1 MTFGPHL
8 SGVGNWNQT
17 CDYKVHHPRSPQAS
31 VEGRGAGDWVQ
42 SPVASDFIQWTHSL
56 GSFTRSY
63 PTLCYPMDCS
73 PPGSCV
79 HGIPQA
85 RILEW
90 VAISSSRG
98 FSWPRY
104 RTHTSFV
111 SCIGRHVLNHVPPG
125 KPWSSVSCST
135 KLIESKPLR
144 GLLEALIYS
153 QWVRLLTVWDRLPLL
168 HRGVRTEMSGRTP
181 RWGQKV
187 AGTCGETVAPTCTH
201 WKLWPTPHLGP

>member
-17 CDYKVHHPRSPQAS
+17 CDYKVHHPRSPQTS

-42 SPVASDFIQWTHSL
+42 SPVASDFIQWIHSL

-63 PTLCYPMDCS
+63 PTLCDPMDCS

-79 HGIPQA
+79 HGILQA

-125 KPWSSVSCST
+125 KPWSSVSCSS

-168 HRGVRTEMSGRTP
+168 RRGVRTEMSGRTP